1 MEPIKVAL
9 QLTCALGILNVW
21 LIRFRRPTPYR
32 GGTSRSMREEFDAYG
47 LSPSIMYIVGGV
59 KIALAL
65 ALISGIWFTPL
76 IRPAALGLAA
86 LMIFAFLMHLRIRD
100 PIKKSLPAISVLLM
114 SSIVALS

>member
-1 MEPIKVAL
+1 METTKIVL
-9 QLTCALGILNVW
+9 QLVCAFGILNVW
-21 LIRFRRPTPYR
+21 LIRFGRSTPYR
-32 GGTSRSMREEFDAYG
+32 GGASRNMRKEFDAYG
-47 LSPSIMYIVGGV
+47 FSPSIMYIVGGL

-86 LMIFAFLMHLRIRD
+86 LMLFAFLMHLKIKD
-100 PIKKSLPAISVLLM
+100 PAKKSLPAISVLLM